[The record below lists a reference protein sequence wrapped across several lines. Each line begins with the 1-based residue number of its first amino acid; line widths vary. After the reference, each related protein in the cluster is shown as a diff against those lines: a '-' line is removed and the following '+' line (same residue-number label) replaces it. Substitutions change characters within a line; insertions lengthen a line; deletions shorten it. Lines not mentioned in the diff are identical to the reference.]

1 MRTRPP
7 ADHPGARD
15 CEAVRAQ
22 AFAACDAELTA
33 DEVAAI
39 DAHLAGCEPCRNHVF
54 ADATFHRVIR
64 SAVSLEDAPQSLR
77 DRILLSLTTLTT
89 ENAPA

>member
-1 MRTRPP
+1 MMTRPP
-7 ADHPGARD
+7 ADLHGAPD

-22 AFAACDAELTA
+22 AFAACDDELTA
-33 DEVAAI
+33 DEVGAI
-39 DAHLAGCEPCRNHVF
+39 DAHLLNCESCRDHVF
-54 ADATFHRVIR
+54 ADATFHRIIR
-64 SAVSLEDAPQSLR
+64 AAVSLDDAPQSLR